1 MSPAGRVGDEADDEE
16 HPGEGLHGAADG
28 EDGAADAAPAAD
40 GQQRE
45 QVSDQLKKNHIGG
58 FQRFQLCCSSNVSP
72 ITHHESE
79 SEDEGNDGAP
89 PGVRVLV
96 LVEVGEERLEVVGV
110 GDALALEEL
119 LARGLRAM
127 EEEANGVRWQL
138 KDKQFMLRDH
148 T

>member
-1 MSPAGRVGDEADDEE
+1 MGVLVGSKIPVVLQFKCVAYN
-16 HPGEGLHGAADG
+16 A
-28 EDGAADAAPAAD
+28 
-40 GQQRE
+40 
-45 QVSDQLKKNHIGG
+45 
-58 FQRFQLCCSSNVSP
+58 

-79 SEDEGNDGAP
+79 SENECDDCAP

-138 KDKQFMLRDH
+138 KDVQFMLNLSLLLTFQLNYVQWELPNYANR

>member
-1 MSPAGRVGDEADDEE
+1 M
-16 HPGEGLHGAADG
+16 
-28 EDGAADAAPAAD
+28 
-40 GQQRE
+40 
-45 QVSDQLKKNHIGG
+45 
-58 FQRFQLCCSSNVSP
+58 
-72 ITHHESE
+72 THHEPE
-79 SEDEGNDGAP
+79 SEDEGDDGAP

-138 KDKQFMLRDH
+138 KDKPFMLNLSLLLTFQLNYALWELPNYANR